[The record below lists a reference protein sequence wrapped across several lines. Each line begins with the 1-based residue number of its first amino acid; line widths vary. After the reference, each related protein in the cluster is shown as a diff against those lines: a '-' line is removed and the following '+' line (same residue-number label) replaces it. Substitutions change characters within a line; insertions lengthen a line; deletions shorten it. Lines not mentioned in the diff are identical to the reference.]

1 MDGAPKRPLIV
12 DLNAVQPVPCPCGQS
27 RRGLMAPDNGLCSL
41 HRVSIS
47 ANARPHRHQRM
58 TEVYYFLE
66 GTGEIELDG
75 QRTPVRPGMAVM
87 IPPGVVHRAVV
98 APGQEMTILNFV
110 LPPFDPEDEIV
121 EDYRPWRPEQAADPM
136 T

>member
-1 MDGAPKRPLIV
+1 MSDAPQRPLIV
-12 DLNAVQPVPCPCGQS
+12 DLNAVPSVPCPCGQS
-27 RRGLMAPDNGLCSL
+27 RRGLMDPDNHLCSL

-47 ANARPHRHQRM
+47 ANALAHRHQRM

-66 GTGEIELDG
+66 GTGEMELDG
-75 QRTPVRPGMAVM
+75 QRTAVRPGMVVM

-110 LPPFDPEDEIV
+110 LPPFDPDDEIV
-121 EDYRPWRPEQAADPM
+121 EDPQNGRNDP
-136 T
+136 